1 MGSLVSSLTIDTV
14 SYYMLEFRNDILQ
27 KWMMQFANYST
38 KGFPEN
44 DWTQYIEKMIT
55 VGDHT
60 VQVLMKAPKTK
71 QKPGVPAPG
80 MAIQYDFDIGKKLVF
95 YYY

>member
-1 MGSLVSSLTIDTV
+1 
-14 SYYMLEFRNDILQ
+14 MLEFRNDILQ
-27 KWMMQFANYST
+27 KWMMSFANYST

-71 QKPGVPAPG
+71 QKPGVPVIGKNFSG
-80 MAIQYDFDIGKKLVF
+80 MAIQYDFDIGESNFVF
-95 YYY
+95 F